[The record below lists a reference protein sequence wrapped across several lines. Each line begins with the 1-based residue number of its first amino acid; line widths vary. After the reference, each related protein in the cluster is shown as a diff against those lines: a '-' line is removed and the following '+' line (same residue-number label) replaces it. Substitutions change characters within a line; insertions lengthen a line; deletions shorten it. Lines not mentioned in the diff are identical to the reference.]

1 MYRKILVLFLLAC
14 LLPVAFAGDDNKG
27 KESEYRGMGWGVFT
41 GYLWGDELVE
51 RSVPADDGTGSY
63 VPTLDDDFILGGLFY
78 VDNTPN
84 LRFEFRL
91 SWNPNTVRDTPHGDL
106 SMDVIVA
113 DVAIVPHW
121 NRGRW
126 EVGVPVG
133 FGWAVS
139 MTSEDLA
146 KRIPGRSKNLHLT
159 DGSGMTYFL
168 GLQGSVRLGETWT
181 LFGEYT
187 FKRFHRL
194 TNVIERTPKCGQFL
208 VGFRRAF

>member
-1 MYRKILVLFLLAC
+1 MFRKVFVLVLLAS
-14 LLPVAFAGDDNKG
+14 LLPVAFAGDDARDG
-27 KESEYRGMGWGVFT
+27 DAEYLGMGWGVFG

-51 RSVPADDGTGSY
+51 RSVPGDDGTGSY
-63 VPTLDDDFILGGLFY
+63 VPTLDDDFVVGGLFY

-91 SWNPNTVRDTPHGDL
+91 SYTPNTVVDTPHGDI
-106 SMDVIVA
+106 SMDVFVA

-121 NRGRW
+121 NRGKW
-126 EVGVPVG
+126 EIGIPVG

-139 MTSEDLA
+139 MADEDLA
-146 KRIPGRSKNLHLT
+146 KKIPGRVKTLHLT

-168 GLQGSVRLGETWT
+168 GLQGSVKVGEKWT

-194 TNVIERTPKCGQFL
+194 TNVIERTAKCGQFL